1 MITIDQFSSSID
13 KDFFV
18 IYSVPQLDC
27 QRINL
32 TSVGLVVPHEAAHNI
47 DQLDLTIRHNATVED
62 IIYNTTS
69 NETYSFPT
77 IGGRVYTVKV
87 AGRGLDGSW
96 TPRPCNKTLE
106 TRE

>member
-1 MITIDQFSSSID
+1 M
-13 KDFFV
+13 FFL
-18 IYSVPQLDC
+18 IYVVPQLEC
-27 QRINL
+27 HRINL
-32 TSVGLVVPHEAAHNI
+32 TYVGLVVPHEAAHNI
-47 DQLDLTIRHNATVED
+47 DQLNLTISHDTKVEN

-77 IGGRVYTVKV
+77 IGGRLYTGKL

-96 TPRPCNKTLE
+96 TPVPCNKTFK